1 MHELPRSREL
11 FTDTGPHVVRARQSL
26 SLRFLNLCAL
36 PSAWTIIKMIHDKRA
51 LAKLN
56 IDHSIGNVSPG
67 YESEMY
73 IAWLIKNLGASP

>member
-1 MHELPRSREL
+1 
-11 FTDTGPHVVRARQSL
+11 VVRARQSL

-56 IDHSIGNVSPG
+56 RVAGRDNWG
-67 YESEMY
+67 ESEY
-73 IAWLIKNLGASP
+73 FDLASSYSC

>member
-1 MHELPRSREL
+1 M
-11 FTDTGPHVVRARQSL
+11 VRARQSL

-56 IDHSIGNVSPG
+56 MHDAMRLSYGSVTRNV
-67 YESEMY
+67 
-73 IAWLIKNLGASP
+73 LI